1 MDKAIAVS
9 IVEDQEDIRRGMQHI
24 FNSTPGISCLS
35 VYENAEDALQGLP
48 DVNPDIVIMD
58 INLPGMS
65 GIECIAKIK
74 KQCPH
79 IQFMMFTIYES
90 SAYVLEALA
99 AGASGYLLK
108 NTTPGKMVEAVRE
121 LYAGGSPM
129 NSHIAR
135 KLVAAY
141 QLSTALPAK
150 NHFNISE
157 REQEVLNLLSK
168 GLLYKEIGQQLG
180 ISTGTVKQHIHHIYD
195 KLHVQNRTEAL
206 NKIFGVQQRS

>member
-180 ISTGTVKQHIHHIYD
+180 ISTGTVKQHIHNIYD

-206 NKIFGVQQRS
+206 NKIFGVQQHS

>member
-1 MDKAIAVS
+1 MNKGYLYVFS
-9 IVEDQEDIRRGMQHI
+9 YGR
-24 FNSTPGISCLS
+24 
-35 VYENAEDALQGLP
+35 
-48 DVNPDIVIMD
+48 
-58 INLPGMS
+58 
-65 GIECIAKIK
+65 IAKIK

-90 SAYVLEALA
+90 SEYVLEALA

-180 ISTGTVKQHIHHIYD
+180 ISTGTVKQHIHNIYD

>member
-74 KQCPH
+74 KQSPH

>member
-24 FNSTPGISCLS
+24 FNSTPGFSCLS
-35 VYENAEDALQGLP
+35 VYEHAEDALQYLP
-48 DVNPDIVIMD
+48 NVNPDIVIMD

-74 KQCPH
+74 KQCPN

-90 SAYVLEALA
+90 SEYVLEALA

-180 ISTGTVKQHIHHIYD
+180 ISTGTVKQHIHNIYD

>member
-24 FNSTPGISCLS
+24 FNSTPGFSCLS
-35 VYENAEDALQGLP
+35 VYEHAEDALQYLP
-48 DVNPDIVIMD
+48 NVNPDIVIMD

-65 GIECIAKIK
+65 GIECNKKIK

-90 SAYVLEALA
+90 SEYVLEALA

-180 ISTGTVKQHIHHIYD
+180 ISTGTVKQHIHNIYD